1 MRVSDMKSSKFYTIS
16 ALLIVFALLM
26 QIEKNSPFTEY
37 EITSVTHYDDASLF
51 DHFFHN
57 LPLADE
63 GAEILLNVGNAD
75 RPLAIVRRFKPQVRV
90 RDSQQPEWVEAQIA
104 QQLFDR
110 DTLRTDADG
119 YAVVQLIDNSL
130 ARVRPN
136 SMLIIR
142 GEANERGGLNTRINV
157 ESGSMNLNV
166 AGRQSEYEV
175 ATPTAV
181 AAVKGTQFITELS
194 DDGTSTFTCFSGE
207 VAVTASNSGREVTLR
222 QRRRAVVDN
231 QGNTIRT
238 SSISAREQR
247 NLLQLE
253 EDMESS
259 TAPKRIRIR
268 LRNADGQEREIEIPY
283 YDRENN

>member
-1 MRVSDMKSSKFYTIS
+1 MKSSKIYTLS
-16 ALLIVFALLM
+16 TLLIIFALLM
-26 QIEKNSPFTEY
+26 QNELQSTFTEY
-37 EITSVTHYDDASLF
+37 NKTSSTHIDDGSMF
-51 DHFFHN
+51 DHYFSN
-57 LPLADE
+57 LPLTEE
-63 GAEILLNVGNAD
+63 GAEILVNIGNVD

-104 QQLFDR
+104 QQLFDK

-166 AGRQSEYEV
+166 SGRQSEYEV

-194 DDGTSTFTCFSGE
+194 DDGTSTFICFSGE
-207 VAVTASNSGREVTLR
+207 VSVTAANSGREVTLR

-231 QGNTIRT
+231 QGITIRT

-247 NLLQLE
+247 NLMQLE

-283 YDRENN
+283 YERENK

>member
-1 MRVSDMKSSKFYTIS
+1 MKSSKIYTLS
-16 ALLIVFALLM
+16 TLLIIFALLM
-26 QIEKNSPFTEY
+26 QNDLQSTFTEY
-37 EITSVTHYDDASLF
+37 NKTSSTHIDDDSMF
-51 DHFFHN
+51 DHYFSN
-57 LPLADE
+57 LPLTEE
-63 GAEILLNVGNAD
+63 GAEILVNIGNVD

-90 RDSQQPEWVEAQIA
+90 RDSEQPEWVEAQIA
-104 QQLFDR
+104 QQLFDK

-166 AGRQSEYEV
+166 SGRQSEYEV

-194 DDGTSTFTCFSGE
+194 DDGTSTFICFSGE
-207 VAVTASNSGREVTLR
+207 VSVTAANSGREVTLR

-231 QGNTIRT
+231 QGITIRT

-247 NLLQLE
+247 NLMQLE

-283 YDRENN
+283 YERENK